1 MNKKKL
7 WTAGLISLIA
17 LVLNFQLA
25 LAHESVTVGDYEIE
39 YGWLNEP
46 VIVGQLNA
54 FIVIVSD
61 TSSGEAQPVEDVS
74 GLTVTVSYGGQNKT
88 LTLQPL
94 GEGTP
99 GQFVAPILPTIPGQY
114 ALMFGGK
121 LGETDVNNVEV
132 EPEEVET
139 ADALLFPNVPAT
151 EQSANTDMT
160 NWLLYLSI
168 LIGLI
173 ALGLGMMAVRKTR

>member
-7 WTAGLISLIA
+7 WIASLTSLIA

-46 VIVGQLNA
+46 VIVGQMNA
-54 FIVIVSD
+54 FIMIVSD

-94 GEGTP
+94 GEDTP

-114 ALMFGGK
+114 ALIFGGK
-121 LGETDVNNVEV
+121 LGDTDVNNVEV

-139 ADALLFPNVPAT
+139 ADTIQFPLVASTGTGAETSWLTWLSLF
-151 EQSANTDMT
+151 
-160 NWLLYLSI
+160 
-168 LIGLI
+168 IGLI